1 MFKFLRKKKKIFI
14 ICGFCMLLVLAGVL
28 NIYFNSNV
36 ASGEVSGET
45 VTTNSNFF
53 ATYKS
58 DRQSTQEQEKLY
70 LEAIINNE
78 NSSNE
83 AKVNAEKELLS
94 MAKYMNIQTKLEGL
108 IGAKGFSE
116 VVVSASENNVSV
128 IVKSASLTNNEV
140 AQIVETVQS
149 NTEYGIENI
158 KIIPVE

>member
-1 MFKFLRKKKKIFI
+1 MFKFLKKKRKII
-14 ICGFCMLLVLAGVL
+14 VICGFCMLLVLAGVL
-28 NIYFNSNV
+28 NLYFNSNV
-36 ASGEVSGET
+36 ASNQVSGET
-45 VTTNSNFF
+45 ITTSNFF
-53 ATYKS
+53 ATYKA

-83 AKVNAEKELLS
+83 AKSNAEKELLN
-94 MAKYMNIQTKLEGL
+94 MAKYMNIQTNLEGL

-116 VVVSASENNVSV
+116 VVVSASENNISV
-128 IVKSASLTNNEV
+128 IVKSASLSSNEV
-140 AQIVETVQS
+140 AQIVETVQT

>member
-1 MFKFLRKKKKIFI
+1 MFKFFKKKRKILV

-28 NIYFNSNV
+28 NLYFNSNI
-36 ASGEVSGET
+36 ASSEVSSET
-45 VTTNSNFF
+45 VTTSNFF
-53 ATYKS
+53 ATYKA

-78 NSSNE
+78 NSSSE
-83 AKVNAEKELLS
+83 AKTNAEKELLS
-94 MAKYMNIQTKLEGL
+94 LAKYMNIQTNLEGL

-128 IVKSASLTNNEV
+128 IVKSASLSSNEV
-140 AQIVETVQS
+140 AQIVETVQT
-149 NTEYGIENI
+149 NTDYGIENI